1 MIYLYL
7 LLTMAVTLGCCAL
20 SYRFFGEK
28 IRQYEIKLDD
38 GKGYFLISVIMIAF
52 FGASAAYFVGSL
64 LGFDRDPELQ
74 GRLVAAILLNTV
86 VALLSLTYG
95 LLHFKEGEKY
105 R

>member
-1 MIYLYL
+1 MMYIYL
-7 LLTMAVTLGCCAL
+7 LLTMAATLGLCAV
-20 SYRFFGEK
+20 SFRFFNEK
-28 IRQYEIKLDD
+28 IKQFELKLDD
-38 GKGYFLISVIMIAF
+38 GRGYYLITVILIAF
-52 FGASAAYFVGSL
+52 FCASAAYYVGTL

-95 LLHFKEGEKY
+95 LVHFKEGEKY